1 MTTTKFAETKS
12 SLATDVTRIDTDF
25 SEGNRFGSTFIGL
38 RLSSIRVPS
47 VFDPWLDLKVL
58 LRPILGSRGR
68 ASRFKHRGITRI
80 SLAIGLVV
88 AAAGVAGAVA
98 VLRIDPSGQQ
108 GNRLPAAYNYDI
120 SRYKRTDPALI
131 QYAETGGFPTSFVE
145 ARAIAVG
152 PDDRIY
158 VAGDQAVHVFHAD
171 GRWLAARRVEGPP
184 DCLTVDT
191 AWRAYVGM
199 RDHVEVYDED
209 SKRLAVW
216 PSLGPK
222 ALLTSLAA
230 GREDFFAADAG
241 NRIVWHYDLAGKL
254 LGRIGDR
261 DVKHDV
267 PGFVVPSPYF
277 DLALDPDGL
286 LWVVNPASHH
296 LLAFN
301 ARGQLKVSWGKTSL
315 AVDGFSG
322 CCNPANI
329 AILPDGSIVTAEK
342 GVPRIKVYSSAGDLA
357 AVVAGPETLAPTAT
371 ITEETR
377 SDHKLGVFDV
387 AADSTGRIL
396 VLDPTGRRV
405 RIFQR
410 KDESTTKLGH
420 GSNTDRTRI
429 HDR

>member
-1 MTTTKFAETKS
+1 LS
-12 SLATDVTRIDTDF
+12 VTR
-25 SEGNRFGSTFIGL
+25 E
-38 RLSSIRVPS
+38 
-47 VFDPWLDLKVL
+47 
-58 LRPILGSRGR
+58 
-68 ASRFKHRGITRI
+68 HRGITRI

-98 VLRIDPSGQQ
+98 VLRIDPSGQE

-120 SRYKRTDPALI
+120 SQYKRTDPALI
-131 QYAETGGFPTSFVE
+131 QYAETGGFPASLAE

-152 PDDRIY
+152 PDDKIY
-158 VAGDQAVHVFHAD
+158 VAGDRTVLIFDAQ
-171 GRWLAARRVEGPP
+171 GRKLAERTLVDPP
-184 DCLTVDT
+184 GCLTVDL
-191 AWRAYVGM
+191 ASHAGRVYVGM
-199 RDHVEVYDED
+199 ADHVEVYAED
-209 SKRLAVW
+209 GSRLAVW
-216 PSLGPK
+216 PSLSPK

-241 NRIVWHYDLAGKL
+241 NRIVWHYDLEGKL

-296 LLAFN
+296 LMAFN

-387 AADSTGRIL
+387 AADSAGRIL

-410 KDESTTKLGH
+410 KHRVTKE
-420 GSNTDRTRI
+420 NTGG
-429 HDR
+429 

>member
-1 MTTTKFAETKS
+1 MT
-12 SLATDVTRIDTDF
+12 
-25 SEGNRFGSTFIGL
+25 
-38 RLSSIRVPS
+38 
-47 VFDPWLDLKVL
+47 
-58 LRPILGSRGR
+58 
-68 ASRFKHRGITRI
+68 HRGITRI
-80 SLAIGLVV
+80 SLAIGLLV
-88 AAAGVAGAVA
+88 AAASVAGAVA

-120 SRYKRTDPALI
+120 ARYKRTDPALI
-131 QYAETGGFPTSFVE
+131 QYAEIGGFAVSLAE
-145 ARAIAVG
+145 ARAIAAG
-152 PDDRIY
+152 PDDKIY
-158 VAGDQAVHVFHAD
+158 VAGDRAVLVFDAQGRPHAQ
-171 GRWLAARRVEGPP
+171 RTLSEPP
-184 DCLTVDT
+184 DCLTIDM
-191 AWRAYVGM
+191 ASHPGRIYAGM
-199 RDHVEVYDED
+199 ADHIAVVAED
-209 SKRLAVW
+209 GSPLAAW
-216 PSLGPK
+216 PSLGKK
-222 ALLTSLAA
+222 ALLTSLAV
-230 GREDFFAADAG
+230 GREDLFAADAG
-241 NRIVWHYDLAGKL
+241 NRIVWHYDLEGKL

-267 PGFVVPSPYF
+267 PGFVIPSPYF

-315 AVDGFSG
+315 AIDGFSG

-342 GVPRIKVYSSAGDLA
+342 GVPRIKVYSSAGELA

-387 AADSTGRIL
+387 ATDSAGRIL

-410 KDESTTKLGH
+410 KEGSVAKEKSH
-420 GSNTDRTRI
+420 G
-429 HDR
+429 

>member
-1 MTTTKFAETKS
+1 MTKS
-12 SLATDVTRIDTDF
+12 NDRRRLRITWITSRRTDCLIRPVSRDGLGNSSYKYEQLIPTR
-25 SEGNRFGSTFIGL
+25 R
-38 RLSSIRVPS
+38 
-47 VFDPWLDLKVL
+47 
-58 LRPILGSRGR
+58 
-68 ASRFKHRGITRI
+68 HRGIARI

-98 VLRIDPSGQQ
+98 LFRIDPSGQQ
-108 GNRLPAAYNYDI
+108 GNRLPAVYNYDI
-120 SRYKRTDPALI
+120 SRYKRIDPALI
-131 QYAETGGFPTSFVE
+131 QYAETGGFPLSLAV
-145 ARAIAVG
+145 ARAIAAG
-152 PDDRIY
+152 PDDKIY
-158 VAGDQAVHVFHAD
+158 VAGDRAVLIFDAQ
-171 GRWLAARRVEGPP
+171 GRPVAQRTLSDPP
-184 DCLTVDT
+184 GCLTVDLVSHPGRVY
-191 AWRAYVGM
+191 AGM
-199 RDHVEVYDED
+199 TDHVEVYAED
-209 SKRLAVW
+209 GSRLAVW
-216 PSLGPK
+216 PSLGSK

-241 NRIVWHYDLAGKL
+241 NRVVWHYDLEGKL

-261 DVKHDV
+261 DVEHDV

-277 DLALDPDGL
+277 DLALDADGL

-387 AADSTGRIL
+387 AADGKGRIL

-410 KDESTTKLGH
+410 KQSVRKEKKDG
-420 GSNTDRTRI
+420 N
-429 HDR
+429 

>member
-1 MTTTKFAETKS
+1 
-12 SLATDVTRIDTDF
+12 VTANLEI
-25 SEGNRFGSTFIGL
+25 
-38 RLSSIRVPS
+38 
-47 VFDPWLDLKVL
+47 
-58 LRPILGSRGR
+58 
-68 ASRFKHRGITRI
+68 HRGITR
-80 SLAIGLVV
+80 LGLVIGLVV

-120 SRYKRTDPALI
+120 SRYKHVDPALI
-131 QYAETGGFPTSFVE
+131 QYAETGGFPVSLAA

-152 PDDRIY
+152 PDDKVY
-158 VAGDQAVHVFHAD
+158 VAGDRAVLVFD
-171 GRWLAARRVEGPP
+171 TKGRPLAARTLSGPP
-184 DCLTVDT
+184 GCLAVDL
-191 AWRAYVGM
+191 ASHPGRVYAGM
-199 RDHVEVYDED
+199 TDHVEVYAED
-209 SKRLAVW
+209 GSRLAAW

-241 NRIVWHYDLAGKL
+241 NRIVWHYNLEGML

-261 DVKHDV
+261 DVKHDI

-277 DLALDPDGL
+277 DLALDADGL

-322 CCNPANI
+322 CCNPVNI
-329 AILPDGSIVTAEK
+329 AILPDGSLVTAEK
-342 GVPRIKVYSSAGDLA
+342 GVPRIKVYSSTGDLA

-377 SDHKLGVFDV
+377 PDYKLGVFDV
-387 AADSTGRIL
+387 AADSAGRIL

-410 KDESTTKLGH
+410 KAGITAKAGR
-420 GSNTDRTRI
+420 GSGTDRTRTGN
-429 HDR
+429 

>member
-1 MTTTKFAETKS
+1 MRMT
-12 SLATDVTRIDTDF
+12 
-25 SEGNRFGSTFIGL
+25 N
-38 RLSSIRVPS
+38 
-47 VFDPWLDLKVL
+47 
-58 LRPILGSRGR
+58 
-68 ASRFKHRGITRI
+68 HRGIARVG
-80 SLAIGLVV
+80 LVIGLVV
-88 AAAGVAGAVA
+88 AVAGVAGTVA

-108 GNRLPAAYNYDI
+108 GNRLPAVYNYDI
-120 SRYKRTDPALI
+120 SQYKRVDPALI
-131 QYAETGGFPTSFVE
+131 QYAETGGFPTSLTE
-145 ARAIAVG
+145 ARAIAAG
-152 PDDRIY
+152 PDDKIY
-158 VAGDQAVHVFHAD
+158 VAGDRAVLIFDAQ
-171 GRWLAARRVEGPP
+171 GRQLARRTLSEPP
-184 DCLTVDT
+184 GCLTVDS
-191 AWRAYVGM
+191 ASHPGWVYAGM
-199 RDHVEVYDED
+199 TDHVEVYAED
-209 SKRLAVW
+209 GSRLAAW
-216 PSLGPK
+216 PSLGAK
-222 ALLTSLAA
+222 AQLTSLAV

-296 LLAFN
+296 LMAFN
-301 ARGQLKVSWGKTSL
+301 TRGQIKVSWGKTSL
-315 AVDGFSG
+315 AIDGFSG

-410 KDESTTKLGH
+410 KDESTMRVSH
-420 GSNTDRTRI
+420 GSNTDQRAMKK
-429 HDR
+429 

>member
-1 MTTTKFAETKS
+1 MTPVDRRAIPNRSVKGAPVGIALCGDPGRARWQIAAS
-12 SLATDVTRIDTDF
+12 RNATEGVPYRVHASKPGKIHRGVTRI
-25 SEGNRFGSTFIGL
+25 G
-38 RLSSIRVPS
+38 
-47 VFDPWLDLKVL
+47 
-58 LRPILGSRGR
+58 
-68 ASRFKHRGITRI
+68 
-80 SLAIGLVV
+80 LAIGLLV
-88 AAAGVAGAVA
+88 AAASVAGAVA

-108 GNRLPAAYNYDI
+108 GNRLPGAYNYDI
-120 SRYKRTDPALI
+120 ARYKRTDPALI
-131 QYAETGGFPTSFVE
+131 RYAETGGFAVSLAE
-145 ARAIAVG
+145 ARAIAAG
-152 PDDRIY
+152 PDDKIF
-158 VAGDQAVHVFHAD
+158 VAGDRAVLVFDAQ
-171 GRWLAARRVEGPP
+171 GRSLAQRTFSEPP
-184 DCLTVDT
+184 DCLTVNV
-191 AWRAYVGM
+191 ASHPGRVYAGM
-199 RDHVEVYDED
+199 TDHIAIYAED
-209 SKRLAVW
+209 GSPLAAW
-216 PSLGPK
+216 PSLGKK
-222 ALLTSLAA
+222 ALLTSLAV
-230 GREDFFAADAG
+230 GREDLFAADAG
-241 NRIVWHYDLAGKL
+241 NRIVWHYDLEGKL

-267 PGFVVPSPYF
+267 PGFVIPSPYF

-315 AVDGFSG
+315 AIDGFSG

-342 GVPRIKVYSSAGDLA
+342 GVPRIKVYSSAGELA

-387 AADSTGRIL
+387 ATDSAGRIL

-410 KDESTTKLGH
+410 KEGSVTKEKSH
-420 GSNTDRTRI
+420 G
-429 HDR
+429 